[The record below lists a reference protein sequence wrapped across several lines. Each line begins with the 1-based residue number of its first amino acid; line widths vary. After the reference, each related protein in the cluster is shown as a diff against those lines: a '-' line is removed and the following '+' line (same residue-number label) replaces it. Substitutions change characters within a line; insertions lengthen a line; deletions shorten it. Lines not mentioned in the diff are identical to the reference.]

1 MSTQSKVRLA
11 RSSHQLLCHVL
22 ALRVP
27 CKRGAMWASRA
38 SELHRGSPG
47 GIQSTAPLGTPA
59 AEASLHLPN
68 PRALAQAIPEFQSLG
83 YKMRKG
89 MAKLGITYDDL
100 YGNDRNDGTD
110 CHR

>member
-1 MSTQSKVRLA
+1 VRQSCIA
-11 RSSHQLLCHVL
+11 A
-22 ALRVP
+22 ALEAFP
-27 CKRGAMWASRA
+27 S
-38 SELHRGSPG
+38 
-47 GIQSTAPLGTPA
+47 TPA
-59 AEASLHLPN
+59 AEPSLHLPN